1 MERNGKPWARNKKLP
16 CSLATQTH
24 LEITKIIAKY
34 VHLLEPKRKTRQSRQ
49 KKTDT
54 SAYLTSGSCASRRD
68 LLGGEGTTTASSMI
82 LRLFGFCSQRVS
94 QTNGGAYSRWRR
106 TKEAEAGVASHQWG
120 RGLGGLLDDGEEV
133 AQVERLHLA
142 LVLLLLPPSCVSP
155 DCC

>member
-1 MERNGKPWARNKKLP
+1 MGSLELEIRNYHVHWPHTR
-16 CSLATQTH
+16 

-34 VHLLEPKRKTRQSRQ
+34 VHLLEPKRKTRQSRQNKTDTSAYLTSGSCARQSRQ

-94 QTNGGAYSRWRR
+94 QTNGGAYSR
-106 TKEAEAGVASHQWG
+106 
-120 RGLGGLLDDGEEV
+120 
-133 AQVERLHLA
+133 
-142 LVLLLLPPSCVSP
+142 
-155 DCC
+155 